1 MNGFEDNMSY
11 KPRIIQ
17 AHANELAA
25 MALSPIGN
33 LLATASTRVYNS
45 NKKKK
50 DFLIY
55 SFFLNRVLLY
65 VYFQQ
70 QDYVKNFLN
79 FVVVRIQLI
88 FIVFHL
94 VLIQVY

>member
-45 NKKKK
+45 N
-50 DFLIY
+50 
-55 SFFLNRVLLY
+55 
-65 VYFQQ
+65 
-70 QDYVKNFLN
+70 
-79 FVVVRIQLI
+79 
-88 FIVFHL
+88 
-94 VLIQVY
+94 